1 MGTLYYG
8 DTFLIPSF
16 VIDEG
21 GQTFGVADAF
31 ALKEDNVLISEVPQA
46 NEPKCAAV
54 AELGA
59 KLWLGVILQN
69 HDSRLV
75 LGQIH
80 GIGQKLVAILRAGS
94 GWLQHLAGPAIQRF
108 NNQCC
113 IVGAVKGFWRL
124 RGRAGS

>member
-31 ALKEDNVLISEVPQA
+31 ALKKDNVLISEISQT
-46 NEPKCAAV
+46 NEPKRAAI

-69 HDSRLV
+69 HDGRLV
-75 LGQIH
+75 LVQLH
-80 GIGQKLVAILRAGS
+80 GIFQKFVAIHLVRG
-94 GWLQHLAGPAIQRF
+94 GWLQHLASPGIQRF
-108 NNQCC
+108 NN
-113 IVGAVKGFWRL
+113 
-124 RGRAGS
+124 